1 VSLRVRWTAA
11 LLAVA
16 LLPLA
21 ALAVVTLRI
30 QRSGLHR
37 AEQELELAVCDRVGD
52 ALDRD
57 LDYAGEATLRL
68 GRVLIEG
75 RIADDEARLF
85 IAREIIARAA
95 ALQHAAVYTPTGDL
109 VDTIARVGESREPAA
124 PARIPDEVQ
133 RRRPEF
139 GEWAAPAFDANGVT
153 LRFVVALLRDGEL
166 RGWVVGTVSPRWI
179 EDTVASISRDR
190 FGAPDRVLVVD
201 PTLRLLSRGPGAA
214 PGASLAG
221 REIFTR
227 VQLPPGAFA
236 RPLQLTEDY
245 LAAEP
250 MVGSLR
256 TLPERRWAVLVRRP
270 EREVFLALYASRRL
284 LIGGALAL
292 AALAVLVGAWLGAR
306 TTRPIA
312 GLVALTRAYAARQF
326 EARSTVRTGDELE
339 ALGGAME
346 SMADTLVASEREVG
360 RLARVENDLS
370 RYLPAEVAQAVAQGR
385 ASLALGGDRRRVTVL
400 FADVVAFTA
409 FAEQAPPEK
418 VVAFL
423 NELFTVL
430 TEVVFRHGGMVD
442 KFIGDC
448 VMAVWGAGSAALDDE
463 AQRRAALETAE
474 DMHRF
479 VEASAPE
486 WRERYRI
493 DVSLGIGV
501 HTGDALLGNLGS
513 ETRMEYT
520 AIGDVVNVAAR
531 LESLARGAQTL
542 VTAEVTAGMSG
553 DFTFSPLGPHALRG
567 KRAPVEIFEVMS

>member
-1 VSLRVRWTAA
+1 
-11 LLAVA
+11 
-16 LLPLA
+16 
-21 ALAVVTLRI
+21 
-30 QRSGLHR
+30 
-37 AEQELELAVCDRVGD
+37 
-52 ALDRD
+52 
-57 LDYAGEATLRL
+57 
-68 GRVLIEG
+68 
-75 RIADDEARLF
+75 
-85 IAREIIARAA
+85 
-95 ALQHAAVYTPTGDL
+95 
-109 VDTIARVGESREPAA
+109 
-124 PARIPDEVQ
+124 
-133 RRRPEF
+133 
-139 GEWAAPAFDANGVT
+139 
-153 LRFVVALLRDGEL
+153 
-166 RGWVVGTVSPRWI
+166 
-179 EDTVASISRDR
+179 
-190 FGAPDRVLVVD
+190 
-201 PTLRLLSRGPGAA
+201 
-214 PGASLAG
+214 
-221 REIFTR
+221 
-227 VQLPPGAFA
+227 
-236 RPLQLTEDY
+236 
-245 LAAEP
+245 
-250 MVGSLR
+250 
-256 TLPERRWAVLVRRP
+256 
-270 EREVFLALYASRRL
+270 
-284 LIGGALAL
+284 
-292 AALAVLVGAWLGAR
+292 VGAWLGAR

-326 EARSTVRTGDELE
+326 AVRSTVRTGDELE

-409 FAEQAPPEK
+409 FAEHAPPEK

-448 VMAVWGAGSAALDDE
+448 VMAVWGAGSVALDDE
-463 AQRRAALETAE
+463 GQRRAALETAE

-486 WRERYRI
+486 WRERYGI

-567 KRAPVEIFEVMS
+567 KRAPVDIFEVMS